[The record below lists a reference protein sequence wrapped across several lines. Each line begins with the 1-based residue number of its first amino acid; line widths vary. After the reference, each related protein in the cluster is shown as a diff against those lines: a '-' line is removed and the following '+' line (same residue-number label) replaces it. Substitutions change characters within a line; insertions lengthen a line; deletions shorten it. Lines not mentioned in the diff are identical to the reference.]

1 MINSI
6 RWFVVGMEDGSYS
19 DVVIFP
25 VTVQI
30 PFSCSN
36 PPSEDTAMTVES
48 LIWHRE
54 FHRACA
60 CGGSVG

>member
-6 RWFVVGMEDGSYS
+6 RGVVVGMEDVSYS

-54 FHRACA
+54 FHRACT
-60 CGGSVG
+60 CGGSAG